1 MHRLKTEWALST
13 VGYMVNAATKM
24 SQKCVFAL
32 CSVFLITVN
41 SFAAVSA
48 TSQTAAEP
56 QSHHAVTAP
65 VARRVPAEWE
75 PQEAI
80 WLQWPGGWEKT
91 YEEAFAAFSCI
102 IIQYEKLHVLYH
114 LPQVLHQA
122 RAALLKAGCS
132 PDHELITW
140 HDIPNDSAWMRDNGP
155 VFVEEGGEIRV
166 QNWQFDAW
174 GGRFGSDVPYEL
186 DNLVPQRVAAYLD
199 MPVDEVSVVHERGNL
214 EFNGVDTVIL
224 NWSALGDAERNP
236 GYTQTQAEADLKHWF
251 GVSRVVFVE
260 GVPEGD
266 RTNGHIDGIARFIA
280 TDTVVVGQCT
290 AASVCKPGD
299 GKTGDLLDNAAQVV
313 SDAGFTVIREPM
325 DGIAEV
331 DGQQFD
337 TNYMNWLVGNGF
349 VITTGYGDERLDN
362 EAKVR
367 LQNYFPGRDIYVLPM
382 LKSWAAG
389 GGVHCHTNDQPANL
403 TKKPL

>member
-1 MHRLKTEWALST
+1 MGQRFLS
-13 VGYMVNAATKM
+13 
-24 SQKCVFAL
+24 AL
-32 CSVFLITVN
+32 CTALFLLSSASANDV
-41 SFAAVSA
+41 AVSPI
-48 TSQTAAEP
+48 AADS

-80 WLQWPGGWEKT
+80 WLQWPGEWEQT

-102 IIQYEKLHVLYH
+102 IIQYEKLHVLYQSQ
-114 LPQVLHQA
+114 QVLSQA
-122 RAALLKAGCS
+122 TTALLKAGCS
-132 PDHELITW
+132 PDHALITW

-155 VFVEEGGEIRV
+155 VFVEEGGAIRL

-174 GGRFGSDVPYEL
+174 GGRFGDDVPYEL

-224 NWSALGDAERNP
+224 NWSALGDAARNP
-236 GYTQTQAEADLKHWF
+236 GYTRSQAEADLRHWF

-260 GVPEGD
+260 GVPDGD

-280 TDTVVVGQCT
+280 ADTAVVGQCT
-290 AASVCKPGD
+290 ASSLCKPGD
-299 GKTGDLLDNAAQVV
+299 GKTGSLLDRAAEVI
-313 SDAGFTVIREPM
+313 SAAGFTVIREPM
-325 DGIAEV
+325 EGIAEV
-331 DGQQFD
+331 EGQQFD

-362 EAKVR
+362 RAKVR
-367 LQNYFPGRDIYVLPM
+367 LQRYFPDRDIYVLPM

-389 GGVHCHTNDQPANL
+389 GGVHCHTNDQPAQL
-403 TKKPL
+403 SRDAPVSD

>member
-1 MHRLKTEWALST
+1 M
-13 VGYMVNAATKM
+13 
-24 SQKCVFAL
+24 
-32 CSVFLITVN
+32 
-41 SFAAVSA
+41 
-48 TSQTAAEP
+48 
-56 QSHHAVTAP
+56 
-65 VARRVPAEWE
+65 PAEWE

-80 WLQWPGGWEKT
+80 WLQWPGEWEKT
-91 YEEAFAAFSCI
+91 YEAAFAAFSCI
-102 IIQYEKLHVLYH
+102 IIQYEKLHVLYQS
-114 LPQVLHQA
+114 PQVLHQA
-122 RAALLKAGCS
+122 RAALLSAGCN
-132 PDHELITW
+132 PDHDLITW

-155 VFVEEGGEIRV
+155 VFVEDDGETRV

-186 DNLVPQRVAAYLD
+186 DNLVPQRVAAYLG
-199 MPVDEVSVVHERGNL
+199 MPLDDVSIVHERGNL
-214 EFNGVDTVIL
+214 EFNGVDSVIL
-224 NWSALGDAERNP
+224 NWSTLGDAERNP
-236 GYTQTQAEADLKHWF
+236 EYTQAQAEADLKHWF
-251 GVSRVVFVE
+251 GVSQVVFVE

-290 AASVCKPGD
+290 ATSVCKPGD
-299 GKTGDLLDNAAQVV
+299 GKTGDLLDRAAQVI
-313 SDAGFTVIREPM
+313 SDAGFKVIREPM

-367 LQNYFPGRDIYVLPM
+367 LQNYFPGRDVYVLPM
-382 LKSWAAG
+382 LESWAGG
-389 GGVHCHTNDQPANL
+389 GGVHCHTNDQPAQL
-403 TKKPL
+403 MADASLSDGHSEQ

>member
-1 MHRLKTEWALST
+1 MGQRFLS
-13 VGYMVNAATKM
+13 
-24 SQKCVFAL
+24 AL
-32 CSVFLITVN
+32 CAALFLGSSASAN
-41 SFAAVSA
+41 DAAVGP
-48 TSQTAAEP
+48 TAADS

-65 VARRVPAEWE
+65 VVRRVPAEWE

-80 WLQWPGGWEKT
+80 WLQWPGEWEKT

-102 IIQYEKLHVLYH
+102 IIQYEKLHVLYQS
-114 LPQVLHQA
+114 PQVLRQA
-122 RAALLKAGCS
+122 RTALLKAGCS

-155 VFVEEGGEIRV
+155 VFVEEDGAIRV

-174 GGRFGSDVPYEL
+174 GGRFGSDVPYAL
-186 DNLVPQRVAAYLD
+186 DNLVPQRVAAYLA

-224 NWSALGDAERNP
+224 NWSALGDVARNP
-236 GYTQTQAEADLKHWF
+236 GYTRSQAEADLRHWF

-280 TDTVVVGQCT
+280 ADTVVVGQCT
-290 AASVCKPGD
+290 AGSVCKPGD
-299 GKTGDLLDNAAQVV
+299 GKTGSLLDRAAEVI
-313 SDAGFTVIREPM
+313 SAAGFTVIREPM
-325 DGIAEV
+325 EGIAEV
-331 DGQQFD
+331 EGQQFD

-362 EAKVR
+362 RAKVR
-367 LQNYFPGRDIYVLPM
+367 LKRYFPDRDIYVLPM

-389 GGVHCHTNDQPANL
+389 GGVHCHTNDQPAHL
-403 TKKPL
+403 IKKPL